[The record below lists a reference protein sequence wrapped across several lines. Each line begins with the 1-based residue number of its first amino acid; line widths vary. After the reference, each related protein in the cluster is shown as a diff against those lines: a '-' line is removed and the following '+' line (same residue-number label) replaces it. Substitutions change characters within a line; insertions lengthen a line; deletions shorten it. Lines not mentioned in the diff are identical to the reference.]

1 MKIYKVVL
9 DNEETRFFLTESD
22 IREYLENNKFL
33 YLVEES
39 TNEELLVNIDHIVT
53 VTEVRDIALKFRYK
67 L

>member
-1 MKIYKVVL
+1 MKIYNVDL
-9 DNEETRFFLTESD
+9 DDEVTRFLLTESD
-22 IREYLENNKFL
+22 IRGYLEKNKFL
-33 YLVEES
+33 YLAVES

>member
-22 IREYLENNKFL
+22 IRGYLENNKFL
-33 YLVEES
+33 YLVE
-39 TNEELLVNIDHIVT
+39 LIVM
-53 VTEVRDIALKFRYK
+53 LS